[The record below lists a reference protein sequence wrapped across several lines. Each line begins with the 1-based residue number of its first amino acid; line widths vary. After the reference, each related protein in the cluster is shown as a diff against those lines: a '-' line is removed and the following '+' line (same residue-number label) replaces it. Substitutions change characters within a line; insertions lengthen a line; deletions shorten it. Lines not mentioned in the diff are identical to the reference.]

1 MNQPAISLGCPVY
14 NSDETRL
21 RRSLDSVLAQ
31 TFTDLEVI
39 ICDNS
44 PGSQCAAICQ
54 EYAKK
59 DPRVRY
65 YANDFNLGAS
75 MNFWRT
81 LHIAQGKYYK
91 WVADDDMMHPT
102 YLARCYEVMEKD
114 DSIALCYTHVK
125 SVTPDGQERED
136 VGGRI
141 IAMQDDPVDRFLSVL
156 DFSWSAH
163 GFYGLFRKEHL
174 FRIHP
179 VSDECIRLADIL
191 MLAETSLFGKIEQIP
206 EDLFIY
212 TQHDKEWND
221 REKLNARHYGACFPN
236 SRDRGITFPNLKFT
250 FELMQAVRY
259 SDLTHAQKSKLYIAV
274 PQLIK
279 ARISGFWT
287 QEIRRAATLVLNQR
301 IFHEWGIPLDAP
313 VDVTK
318 SWSAI
323 PGVYQF
329 HASELLRRFEEVLMI
344 WPDYPE
350 PGIHSS
356 RAVLLALLARIPEA
370 KAAIDVELSKF
381 PGFEAA
387 KQLERNLSAALA
399 KQSA

>member
-1 MNQPAISLGCPVY
+1 MNDPVISLGCPVY

-31 TFTDLEVI
+31 TYTNFEVI

-44 PGSQCAAICQ
+44 PGSRTSEICR
-54 EYAKK
+54 EYA
-59 DPRVRY
+59 DRDARVKY

-75 MNFWRT
+75 MNFWKT
-81 LHIAQGKYYK
+81 LYIARGKYYK
-91 WVADDDMMHPT
+91 WVADDDAMHPT
-102 YLARCYEVMEKD
+102 YLARCLDVLEAD
-114 DSIALCYTHVK
+114 PSIALCYTHV
-125 SVTPDGQERED
+125 TTMLPDGREKD
-136 VGGRI
+136 DTGGRI
-141 IAMQDDPVDRFLSVL
+141 VAMQEDPADRFLSVL
-156 DFSWSAH
+156 EFSWSAH

-191 MLAETSLFGKIEQIP
+191 MLAETSLHGKIAQIP
-206 EDLFIY
+206 EKLFVY
-212 TQHDKEWND
+212 TLNQKEWSD

-250 FELMQAVRY
+250 WELMQAVRY
-259 SDLTHAQKSKLYIAV
+259 SDLPAATKSRLYTTI
-274 PQLIK
+274 PHMIK
-279 ARISGFWT
+279 ARISGYWT

-301 IFHEWGIPLDAP
+301 IFHEWGVPLDAP
-313 VDVTK
+313 VDASKTWA
-318 SWSAI
+318 SI

-329 HASELLRRFEEVLMI
+329 HAAELLRRFDEVLQV

-356 RAVLLALLARIPEA
+356 RAVLLALLNRIPEA
-370 KAAIDVELSKF
+370 QTAIEIELAKF
-381 PGFEAA
+381 PMFEPAN
-387 KQLERNLSAALA
+387 QLA
-399 KQSA
+399 KNLAAAVKKSA